1 MTAPVLH
8 IRRLFAEAL
17 FAALP
22 AKQTP
27 TLALPELTGASAAL
41 AAIALHE
48 RHPHLLLIVPGENQS
63 TPIQNDLQTLQT
75 QYTPFPEPNPE
86 NPDSE
91 RYRLLLPKALQ
102 TAADTLIVTTL
113 GAILAPIPDPKA
125 LAEATLPIAPN
136 STIPHAAERL
146 SAMGYERIPEIDS
159 PGQFAMR
166 GGILDIWPP
175 DTEQPVRIEL
185 FGDEV
190 DTIRL
195 FDPTTQRST
204 SQLPS
209 ATIPPRDLNNLPTIT
224 LDQILP
230 GNAAILWLDPFAI
243 QDALDRIRLEQKRS
257 PDWRELR
264 RRFARRHPAIEF
276 FCGDQPP
283 AKTPVAR
290 FELAPFP
297 GLGRGDE
304 LSTTPEIAALHRR
317 TVLDSLANQSSP
329 SFVCADTD
337 AMAELLRRDAPAST
351 PTVFLRLALSGGFV
365 TPSFSLA
372 SQGDLTAAPR
382 KQRQPIRPICEGERF
397 DQIAELEPGDLV
409 VHLNHGIGRFLGTRE
424 IAVAGGQLEVFTLE
438 YADGQLLHVPV
449 SHIHLLSKY
458 VGVAGKRAKLHRLDG
473 RRWLK
478 EKAEAQRGVE
488 DLAAALLETQARRDV
503 LKGFAFDSNPPWLAE
518 FEAAFPYSE
527 TPDQLRVIAE
537 IKADMAKTRPMDR
550 LVCGDAGYG
559 KTEVAMRA
567 AFIAVMNHKQ
577 VAVLVPT
584 TVLAEQ
590 HFQTFRQRM
599 EGFPIKVSVVSRL
612 RSQSERLEALRGAD
626 KGQVDILIGTHALLQ
641 EQVSF
646 KDLGLLIVD
655 EEQRFG
661 VAHKERLKRLRGL
674 VDVLTL
680 TATPIPRTLYLGMTG
695 ARDMSLLRTAPANR
709 QPVETRIV
717 RDTDTTLQS
726 AIRQE
731 LHRKGQVYFLYNRVR
746 TIPLIR
752 KRIQSLVPEATVGIA
767 HGQMEAAELAAQ
779 MEAFACGK
787 TNVLICTTLVENGLD
802 IPSANTIIVHR
813 ADRFG
818 IADLYQLRGR
828 VGRSAIKARAWFL
841 LPESGAMDLEARER
855 IRALKRHAGLGTGFN
870 LALRD
875 LEIRGAGNL
884 LGTAQSGHIAAIGF
898 GLYCQLLKQT
908 VARLKGEKPPLLV
921 DVSLALDF
929 VELSPGLF
937 DSERSAC
944 LPYDYVD
951 EEIHRTGIHRRLA
964 EATDVQELKRLGEEL
979 ADRYGKLPEAVRNLI
994 DLAKLRILAAQR
1006 GITRIEVKQGRATY
1020 FDAATRAALPFS
1032 REETRIEG
1040 STAGARL
1047 RAMHRFLTA
1056 RIPLHQ

>member
-1 MTAPVLH
+1 
-8 IRRLFAEAL
+8 
-17 FAALP
+17 
-22 AKQTP
+22 
-27 TLALPELTGASAAL
+27 
-41 AAIALHE
+41 
-48 RHPHLLLIVPGENQS
+48 
-63 TPIQNDLQTLQT
+63 
-75 QYTPFPEPNPE
+75 
-86 NPDSE
+86 
-91 RYRLLLPKALQ
+91 
-102 TAADTLIVTTL
+102 
-113 GAILAPIPDPKA
+113 
-125 LAEATLPIAPN
+125 
-136 STIPHAAERL
+136 
-146 SAMGYERIPEIDS
+146 
-159 PGQFAMR
+159 
-166 GGILDIWPP
+166 
-175 DTEQPVRIEL
+175 
-185 FGDEV
+185 
-190 DTIRL
+190 
-195 FDPTTQRST
+195 
-204 SQLPS
+204 
-209 ATIPPRDLNNLPTIT
+209 
-224 LDQILP
+224 
-230 GNAAILWLDPFAI
+230 
-243 QDALDRIRLEQKRS
+243 
-257 PDWRELR
+257 
-264 RRFARRHPAIEF
+264 
-276 FCGDQPP
+276 
-283 AKTPVAR
+283 
-290 FELAPFP
+290 
-297 GLGRGDE
+297 
-304 LSTTPEIAALHRR
+304 
-317 TVLDSLANQSSP
+317 
-329 SFVCADTD
+329 
-337 AMAELLRRDAPAST
+337 
-351 PTVFLRLALSGGFV
+351 
-365 TPSFSLA
+365 
-372 SQGDLTAAPR
+372 
-382 KQRQPIRPICEGERF
+382 
-397 DQIAELEPGDLV
+397 
-409 VHLNHGIGRFLGTRE
+409 
-424 IAVAGGQLEVFTLE
+424 
-438 YADGQLLHVPV
+438 
-449 SHIHLLSKY
+449 
-458 VGVAGKRAKLHRLDG
+458 
-473 RRWLK
+473 
-478 EKAEAQRGVE
+478 
-488 DLAAALLETQARRDV
+488 
-503 LKGFAFDSNPPWLAE
+503 
-518 FEAAFPYSE
+518 
-527 TPDQLRVIAE
+527 
-537 IKADMAKTRPMDR
+537 
-550 LVCGDAGYG
+550 
-559 KTEVAMRA
+559 
-567 AFIAVMNHKQ
+567 MNHKQ

-612 RSQSERLEALRGAD
+612 RSQSERLEALRGAE

-752 KRIQSLVPEATVGIA
+752 KRIQSLVPEAIVGIA
-767 HGQMEAAELAAQ
+767 HGQMESAELAAQ
-779 MEAFACGK
+779 MEAFARGK

-828 VGRSAIKARAWFL
+828 VGRSAVKARAWFL

-929 VELSPGLF
+929 VDLSPGLF

-1006 GITRIEVKQGRATY
+1006 GIARIEVKRGFATY
-1020 FDAATRAALPFS
+1020 FDAATRAALPFD
-1032 REETRIEG
+1032 REATRVEG
-1040 STAGARL
+1040 SSAGARL
-1047 RAMHRFLTA
+1047 RSMHRFLTA
-1056 RIPLHQ
+1056 SVPLRQ